1 MVYVPRSSRRR
12 YALTFEY
19 RQPFPDVVSTSGA
32 HLVTQPNTP
41 ATLRPPLDTHDLI
54 VRLHGLLHRDAIR
67 REKYG
72 DKIADKFRIC
82 HTPIEARKQYE
93 EARRKAQEEWDN
105 YVPSDTEDE
114 EEDRKTLPAQPRS
127 RIKHAL
133 PTPEKEADS
142 GAKPS
147 RLQRLESGNKLDT
160 VIHVQQPA
168 GAVAAVTVS
177 KVGLLSP
184 PARPKKRKAPAIE
197 DKENEA
203 DTPDHRTKRKRTSAS
218 MG

>member
-1 MVYVPRSSRRR
+1 M
-12 YALTFEY
+12 
-19 RQPFPDVVSTSGA
+19 VSTSGA

-41 ATLRPPLDTHDLI
+41 ATLRPPLDAHDLI

-67 REKYG
+67 RKKYG
-72 DKIADKFRIC
+72 DEIADEFRIC
-82 HTPIEARKQYE
+82 HTPIEARERYE
-93 EARRKAQEEWDN
+93 EARHKAQEEWDN
-105 YVPSDTEDE
+105 YVPSDTENE
-114 EEDRKTLPAQPRS
+114 EEDRKRLPAQPES

-133 PTPEKEADS
+133 PTPEEEKDS

-147 RLQRLESGNKLDT
+147 RLQRPGRLESGNKLDT
-160 VIHVQQPA
+160 VIHVQQRARVVPA
-168 GAVAAVTVS
+168 ATVT

-197 DKENEA
+197 NEEDEA
-203 DTPDHRTKRKRTSAS
+203 ATPEHCTKRKRTSTS